1 MKTLNRTQT
10 IKMLK
15 FARHE
20 RNTRTFYDQIGNLAN
35 LHYCINNLP
44 AKWIGTNINQI
55 IPPTPIQHFV

>member
-15 FARHE
+15 FARQE
-20 RNTRTFYDQIGNLAN
+20 RNTSTFYDQIGNLVN

-44 AKWIGTNINQI
+44 AKWVGTNINQI
-55 IPPTPIQHFV
+55 IPQTPIQHFV